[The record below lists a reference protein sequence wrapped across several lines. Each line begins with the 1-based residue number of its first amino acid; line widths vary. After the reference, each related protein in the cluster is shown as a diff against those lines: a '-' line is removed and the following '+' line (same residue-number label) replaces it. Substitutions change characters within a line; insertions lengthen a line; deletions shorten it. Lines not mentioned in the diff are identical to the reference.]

1 LQGAANLAEKLR
13 RLVEEHHFLH
23 CKHLTI
29 SLGASVYR
37 DGDASVSLVE
47 RADASMYRAK
57 RGGRNRVEV
66 EKSAVV
72 FQQLA
77 MSQSVEFTAEIT
89 ESAEKFI

>member
-1 LQGAANLAEKLR
+1 
-13 RLVEEHHFLH
+13 
-23 CKHLTI
+23 
-29 SLGASVYR
+29 
-37 DGDASVSLVE
+37 
-47 RADASMYRAK
+47 
-57 RGGRNRVEV
+57 V